1 MARAAAVRGV
11 AVRGEARWRVGSG
24 AGGSSTR
31 PRSGRAPVLVLCDA
45 EEASALVGAAAVTL
59 AVAVAAE
66 KAMAMRAA
74 ARAVARAAAHSGV
87 SSRPE
92 RRLKKH
98 AARAEHYP
106 LGNEGPALAFQFIR
120 AHGLFL

>member
-1 MARAAAVRGV
+1 M
-11 AVRGEARWRVGSG
+11 
-24 AGGSSTR
+24 
-31 PRSGRAPVLVLCDA
+31 
-45 EEASALVGAAAVTL
+45 GAAAVTL

-74 ARAVARAAAHSGV
+74 ARAVARAAAHKWRELSARTDD
-87 SSRPE
+87 SKR
-92 RRLKKH
+92 

-106 LGNEGPALAFQFIR
+106 LGNEGPALALQFIR